1 MGNQKGGLMND
12 GYMDVL
18 RSIASSEPTP
28 GGGSV
33 AALSLAHAHS
43 LSLMVARLTLAKEK
57 WVEGHDAAKAT
68 IELSEPAFWEK
79 AILLAISD
87 SEAFESVMSAY
98 RLPKETEDEKKQR
111 SEEIRNATIGA
122 ALAPLNTASSAQKLL
137 SNLEKQSAS
146 CNPNALTD
154 LASASEMALSAAK
167 IASLNVRINLE
178 YIEGEDVDLLT
189 SKINTAVEQS
199 IKSANI
205 VALMVNKRLEW

>member
-1 MGNQKGGLMND
+1 MNE
-12 GYMDVL
+12 GYMDIL
-18 RSIASSEPTP
+18 RSVASSEPTP

-57 WVEGHDAAKAT
+57 WEEGHDAAKAS
-68 IELSEPAFWEK
+68 IELSEPGLEE
-79 AILLAISD
+79 AILLAILD
-87 SEAFESVMSAY
+87 SEAFQSVMSAY
-98 RLPKETEDEKKQR
+98 RLPKETEEEKKQR

-137 SNLEKQSAS
+137 SNLEKQSAA

-189 SKINTAVEQS
+189 SKLNTAVERCK
-199 IKSANI
+199 KSANI
-205 VALMVNKRLEW
+205 VELMVNKRLDW

>member
-1 MGNQKGGLMND
+1 MNE
-12 GYMDVL
+12 GYMDIL

-43 LSLMVARLTLAKEK
+43 LSLMVARLTLANDK
-57 WVEGHDAAKAT
+57 WADGHDAAKAS
-68 IELSEPAFWEK
+68 IELSETGLEES
-79 AILLAISD
+79 ILLAISD

-98 RLPKETEDEKKQR
+98 RLPRATEIEKKQR

-137 SNLEKQSAS
+137 SNLEKQCAS

-178 YIEGEDVDLLT
+178 YIQGEDVALLN
-189 SKINTAVEQS
+189 SKIEKAVEGA
-199 IKSANI
+199 IKSANN
-205 VALMVNKRLEW
+205 VALTVKQRLEW

>member
-1 MGNQKGGLMND
+1 MNE

-18 RSIASSEPTP
+18 RSVASSEPTP

-57 WVEGHDAAKAT
+57 WEEGHDAAKAS
-68 IELSEPAFWEK
+68 IELSEPALEE

>member
-1 MGNQKGGLMND
+1 MNE

-57 WVEGHDAAKAT
+57 WAEGHDAAKAS
-68 IELSEPAFWEK
+68 IELSEPALEE

-189 SKINTAVEQS
+189 SKINTVVERCK
-199 IKSANI
+199 KSANN
-205 VALMVNKRLEW
+205 VELMVNKRLDW

>member
-1 MGNQKGGLMND
+1 MND

-68 IELSEPAFWEK
+68 IELSEPALEE

-87 SEAFESVMSAY
+87 SEAFESVISAY
-98 RLPKETEDEKKQR
+98 RLPKETEEEKKQR

-189 SKINTAVEQS
+189 SKINTAVEKS

>member
-1 MGNQKGGLMND
+1 MNE

-57 WVEGHDAAKAT
+57 WAEGHDAAKAS
-68 IELSEPAFWEK
+68 IELSEPALEE

-189 SKINTAVEQS
+189 SKINTVVEQS
-199 IKSANI
+199 IESANI
-205 VALMVNKRLEW
+205 VSTTVKKRLEW

>member
-1 MGNQKGGLMND
+1 MNE
-12 GYMDVL
+12 GYMDIL

-43 LSLMVARLTLAKEK
+43 LSLMVARLTLANDK
-57 WVEGHDAAKAT
+57 WADGHDAAKT
-68 IELSEPAFWEK
+68 SIELSETGLEES
-79 AILLAISD
+79 ILLAISD

-98 RLPKETEDEKKQR
+98 RLPKATEIEKKQR

-137 SNLEKQSAS
+137 SNLEKQCAS

-154 LASASEMALSAAK
+154 LASASEMALSATK

-178 YIEGEDVDLLT
+178 YIQGEDV
-189 SKINTAVEQS
+189 A
-199 IKSANI
+199 
-205 VALMVNKRLEW
+205 

>member
-1 MGNQKGGLMND
+1 MND

-68 IELSEPAFWEK
+68 IELSEPALEE

-137 SNLEKQSAS
+137 SNLEKQSTS

>member
-1 MGNQKGGLMND
+1 MNE

-18 RSIASSEPTP
+18 RSVASSEPTP

-57 WVEGHDAAKAT
+57 WEEGHDAAKAS
-68 IELSEPAFWEK
+68 IELSEPALEE

-87 SEAFESVMSAY
+87 SEAFQSVMSAY
-98 RLPKETEDEKKQR
+98 RLPKETEDERKQR
-111 SEEIRNATIGA
+111 SEEIRNATIEA

-137 SNLEKQSAS
+137 SNLEKQSAA

-189 SKINTAVEQS
+189 SKINTAVERCK
-199 IKSANI
+199 KSANN
-205 VALMVNKRLEW
+205 VELMVNKRLDW

>member
-1 MGNQKGGLMND
+1 MND

-68 IELSEPAFWEK
+68 IELSEPALEE

-137 SNLEKQSAS
+137 SNIEKQSAS

>member
-1 MGNQKGGLMND
+1 MNE

-68 IELSEPAFWEK
+68 IELSEPALEE

-189 SKINTAVEQS
+189 SKINTVVEQS

>member
-1 MGNQKGGLMND
+1 MND

-57 WVEGHDAAKAT
+57 WVDGHDAAKAT
-68 IELSEPAFWEK
+68 IELSEPALEE

-178 YIEGEDVDLLT
+178 YIEGEDVDILT
-189 SKINTAVEQS
+189 SKINTAVERCK
-199 IKSANI
+199 KSANI
-205 VALMVNKRLEW
+205 VELMVNKRLDW

>member
-1 MGNQKGGLMND
+1 
-12 GYMDVL
+12 MDVL

-68 IELSEPAFWEK
+68 IELSEPALEE

-189 SKINTAVEQS
+189 SKINKAVAES

-205 VALMVNKRLEW
+205 VALMVNQRLEW

>member
-1 MGNQKGGLMND
+1 MNE

-57 WVEGHDAAKAT
+57 GVEGHDAAKAT
-68 IELSEPAFWEK
+68 IELSEPALEE

>member
-1 MGNQKGGLMND
+1 MND
-12 GYMDVL
+12 GYMDIL

-43 LSLMVARLTLAKEK
+43 LSLMVARLTLANDK
-57 WVEGHDAAKAT
+57 WADGHDAAKT
-68 IELSEPAFWEK
+68 SIELSETGLEES
-79 AILLAISD
+79 IVLAISD

-98 RLPKETEDEKKQR
+98 RLPKATEIEKNQR

-137 SNLEKQSAS
+137 SNLEKQCAS

-154 LASASEMALSAAK
+154 LASASEMALSATK

-178 YIEGEDVDLLT
+178 YIQGEDVALLN
-189 SKINTAVEQS
+189 SKIEKTVKAAT
-199 IKSANI
+199 KSANI
-205 VALMVNKRLEW
+205 VAQTVNQRLEW

>member
-1 MGNQKGGLMND
+1 MNE

-18 RSIASSEPTP
+18 RSVASSEPTP

-68 IELSEPAFWEK
+68 IELSEPALEE

-189 SKINTAVEQS
+189 SKINTAVERCK
-199 IKSANI
+199 KSANI
-205 VALMVNKRLEW
+205 VELMVNKRLDW

>member
-1 MGNQKGGLMND
+1 MNE

-57 WVEGHDAAKAT
+57 WEEGHDAAKAS
-68 IELSEPAFWEK
+68 IELSEPALED

-87 SEAFESVMSAY
+87 SEAFQSVMSAY

-189 SKINTAVEQS
+189 SNINTVVEQS
-199 IKSANI
+199 IESANI
-205 VALMVNKRLEW
+205 VSMTVNKRLEW

>member
-1 MGNQKGGLMND
+1 MNE

-57 WVEGHDAAKAT
+57 WEEGHDAAKAS
-68 IELSEPAFWEK
+68 IELSEPALEE

-137 SNLEKQSAS
+137 SNLEKQSAA

-189 SKINTAVEQS
+189 SKINTAVERCK
-199 IKSANI
+199 KSANI
-205 VALMVNKRLEW
+205 VELMVNKRLDW

>member
-1 MGNQKGGLMND
+1 MND

-68 IELSEPAFWEK
+68 IELSEPALEE
-79 AILLAISD
+79 AIRLAISD

-154 LASASEMALSAAK
+154 LAAASEMALSAAK

>member
-1 MGNQKGGLMND
+1 MNE

-18 RSIASSEPTP
+18 RSVASSEPTP

-43 LSLMVARLTLAKEK
+43 LSLMVARLTLANEK
-57 WVEGHDAAKAT
+57 WVEGHDAAKAS
-68 IELSEPAFWEK
+68 IELSEPALEE

-87 SEAFESVMSAY
+87 SEAFQSVMSAY

-137 SNLEKQSAS
+137 SNLEKQSAA

-189 SKINTAVEQS
+189 SKINTAVERCK
-199 IKSANI
+199 KSANI
-205 VALMVNKRLEW
+205 VELMVNKRLDW

>member
-1 MGNQKGGLMND
+1 MNE

-57 WVEGHDAAKAT
+57 WVEGHDAAKAS
-68 IELSEPAFWEK
+68 IELSEPALEE

-98 RLPKETEDEKKQR
+98 RLPKKTEDEKKQR

>member
-1 MGNQKGGLMND
+1 MNE

-18 RSIASSEPTP
+18 RSVASSEPTP

-57 WVEGHDAAKAT
+57 WEEGHDAAKAS
-68 IELSEPAFWEK
+68 IELSEPALED

-87 SEAFESVMSAY
+87 SEAFQSVMSAY

-137 SNLEKQSAS
+137 SNLEKQSAA

-167 IASLNVRINLE
+167 IASLNVRVNLE
-178 YIEGEDVDLLT
+178 YIEGEDVDIIT
-189 SKINTAVEQS
+189 SKINTAVERC

-205 VALMVNKRLEW
+205 VELMVNKRLEW

>member
-1 MGNQKGGLMND
+1 
-12 GYMDVL
+12 MDVL

-57 WVEGHDAAKAT
+57 WVEGHDAAKAS
-68 IELSEPAFWEK
+68 IELSEPALEES
-79 AILLAISD
+79 ILLAISD

-98 RLPKETEDEKKQR
+98 RLPKETEEEKKQR

-137 SNLEKQSAS
+137 SNLEKQSAA

-199 IKSANI
+199 KKSANI
-205 VALMVNKRLEW
+205 VTLMVNKRLEW

>member
-1 MGNQKGGLMND
+1 MND

-57 WVEGHDAAKAT
+57 WVDGHDAAKAT
-68 IELSEPAFWEK
+68 IELSEPALEE

-167 IASLNVRINLE
+167 IASLNVKINLE

-189 SKINTAVEQS
+189 SKINKAVEQS

-205 VALMVNKRLEW
+205 VALMVNQRLEW

>member
-1 MGNQKGGLMND
+1 MNE

-18 RSIASSEPTP
+18 RSVASSEPTP

-57 WVEGHDAAKAT
+57 WEEGHDAAKAS
-68 IELSEPAFWEK
+68 IELSEPALEE

-87 SEAFESVMSAY
+87 SEAFQSVMSAY

-137 SNLEKQSAS
+137 SNLEKQSAA

-189 SKINTAVEQS
+189 SKINTAVERCK
-199 IKSANI
+199 KSANI
-205 VALMVNKRLEW
+205 VELMVNKRLDW

>member
-1 MGNQKGGLMND
+1 MNE

-18 RSIASSEPTP
+18 RSVASSEPTP

-57 WVEGHDAAKAT
+57 WEEGHDAAKAS
-68 IELSEPAFWEK
+68 IELSEPALEE

-111 SEEIRNATIGA
+111 LEEIRNATIGA

-137 SNLEKQSAS
+137 SNLEKQSAA

-189 SKINTAVEQS
+189 SKINTAVERCK
-199 IKSANI
+199 KSANI
-205 VALMVNKRLEW
+205 VELMVNKRLDW

>member
-1 MGNQKGGLMND
+1 MNE
-12 GYMDVL
+12 GYMDIL

-57 WVEGHDAAKAT
+57 WVEGHDAAKAS
-68 IELSEPAFWEK
+68 IELSEPALEE

-87 SEAFESVMSAY
+87 SESFESVMSAY

>member
-1 MGNQKGGLMND
+1 MNE
-12 GYMDVL
+12 GYMEIL

-43 LSLMVARLTLAKEK
+43 LSLMVARLTLANDK
-57 WVEGHDAAKAT
+57 WADGHDAAKT
-68 IELSEPAFWEK
+68 SIELSETGLEES
-79 AILLAISD
+79 ILLAISD

-98 RLPKETEDEKKQR
+98 RLPKATEIEKNQR

-137 SNLEKQSAS
+137 SNLEKQCAS

-154 LASASEMALSAAK
+154 LASASEMALSATK

-178 YIEGEDVDLLT
+178 YIQGEDVALLN
-189 SKINTAVEQS
+189 SKIEKTVKAAT
-199 IKSANI
+199 KSANI
-205 VALMVNKRLEW
+205 VAQTVNQRLEW

>member
-1 MGNQKGGLMND
+1 MND

-57 WVEGHDAAKAT
+57 WVEGHDAAKGS
-68 IELSEPAFWEK
+68 IELSEPALEE

>member
-1 MGNQKGGLMND
+1 MND

-68 IELSEPAFWEK
+68 IELSEPALEE

-122 ALAPLNTASSAQKLL
+122 ALAPLNTATSAQKLL

>member
-1 MGNQKGGLMND
+1 MNE

-18 RSIASSEPTP
+18 RSVASSEPTP

-57 WVEGHDAAKAT
+57 WEEGHDAAKAS
-68 IELSEPAFWEK
+68 IELSEPALEE

-87 SEAFESVMSAY
+87 SEAFQSVMSAY

-137 SNLEKQSAS
+137 SNLEKQSAA

-154 LASASEMALSAAK
+154 LASASEMAFSAAK

-189 SKINTAVEQS
+189 SKINTAVERCK
-199 IKSANI
+199 KSANI
-205 VALMVNKRLEW
+205 VELMVNKRLDW

>member
-1 MGNQKGGLMND
+1 MNE

-18 RSIASSEPTP
+18 RSVASSEPTP

-57 WVEGHDAAKAT
+57 WEEGHDAAKAS
-68 IELSEPAFWEK
+68 IELSEPALEE

-137 SNLEKQSAS
+137 SNLEKQSAA

-189 SKINTAVEQS
+189 SKINTAVERS
-199 IKSANI
+199 IKSANN
-205 VALMVNKRLEW
+205 VELMVNKRLDW

>member
-1 MGNQKGGLMND
+1 MGNQKGGLMNE

-57 WVEGHDAAKAT
+57 WAEGHDAAKAS
-68 IELSEPAFWEK
+68 IELSEPALEE
-79 AILLAISD
+79 AIHLAISD

-98 RLPKETEDEKKQR
+98 RLPKETEDEKIQR

-189 SKINTAVEQS
+189 SKINTVVEQS
-199 IKSANI
+199 VESANI
-205 VALMVNKRLEW
+205 VSMTVNKRLEW

>member
-1 MGNQKGGLMND
+1 MND

-68 IELSEPAFWEK
+68 IELSEPALEE

-137 SNLEKQSAS
+137 FNLEKQSAS

>member
-1 MGNQKGGLMND
+1 MGNQKGGLMNE

-57 WVEGHDAAKAT
+57 WAEGHDAAKAS
-68 IELSEPAFWEK
+68 IELSEPALEE
-79 AILLAISD
+79 AIHLAISD

-98 RLPKETEDEKKQR
+98 RLPKETEDEKIQR

-189 SKINTAVEQS
+189 SKINTVVEQS
-199 IKSANI
+199 VESANI
-205 VALMVNKRLEW
+205 VSTMVNKRLEW

>member
-1 MGNQKGGLMND
+1 MNE

-18 RSIASSEPTP
+18 RSVASSEPTP

-57 WVEGHDAAKAT
+57 WEEGHDAAKAS
-68 IELSEPAFWEK
+68 IEISEPALEE

-87 SEAFESVMSAY
+87 SEAFQSVMSAY
-98 RLPKETEDEKKQR
+98 RLPKETDHEKKQR
-111 SEEIRNATIGA
+111 LEEIRNATIKA

-189 SKINTAVEQS
+189 SKINTAVERCK
-199 IKSANI
+199 KSANI
-205 VALMVNKRLEW
+205 VELMVNKRLDW

>member
-1 MGNQKGGLMND
+1 MNE
-12 GYMDVL
+12 GYMDIL
-18 RSIASSEPTP
+18 RSVASSEPTP

-43 LSLMVARLTLAKEK
+43 LSLMVARLTLANEK
-57 WVEGHDAAKAT
+57 WAEGHDAAKAS
-68 IELSEPAFWEK
+68 IELSEPALEE

-98 RLPKETEDEKKQR
+98 RLPKETEDEKIQR
-111 SEEIRNATIGA
+111 SKEIRKATIGA

-189 SKINTAVEQS
+189 SKINTVVEQS
-199 IKSANI
+199 KESANI
-205 VALMVNKRLEW
+205 VSTTVNKRLEW